1 MNTCSKHSYEA
12 EAQELKKFLFME
24 DVFYSHCLKYIY
36 KKAGL
41 HCCCSASQGPG
52 IAYHLNKQ
60 HRSPRRYVRSRTH
73 LPTVC
78 TDMYIH
84 TPRTSK
90 CCNVLGDL
98 EFSRF

>member
-1 MNTCSKHSYEA
+1 MNACSKHSYET
-12 EAQELKKFLFME
+12 EAQEFVKMFFME
-24 DVFYSHCLKYIY
+24 DVSYSHCLRYIY
-36 KKAGL
+36 KKVGL

-52 IAYHLNKQ
+52 IAYHLNYQ

-73 LPTVC
+73 LFTVC
-78 TDMYIH
+78 TDMDIH

>member
-12 EAQELKKFLFME
+12 EAQELKKLLFME
-24 DVFYSHCLKYIY
+24 DIFYSHCLKYIY

-60 HRSPRRYVRSRTH
+60 HRSPRRYVRIRTC
-73 LPTVC
+73 LTIAC
-78 TDMYIH
+78 TDMDIH
-84 TPRTSK
+84 IPRTSK